1 MLPRA
6 GGRRKWPL
14 ADIRRRILP
23 FVPLVAVL
31 GLLASLLEGAGIG
44 LFVPLLALLLNE
56 PAAANLPEPLRAI
69 ASLFTGTSVA
79 NRTLVLGAGIVGLIL
94 LKNVVQAVN
103 ECLLVSIKGRIGRD
117 IRNGLAEA
125 LLSVDY
131 AFFLKQNA
139 ARLTRIVSTDSWYV
153 VEAAHSALTLIPAT
167 TALLVFG
174 ALLALLNFKL
184 FLVVAI
190 GGAAIQGSI
199 YLFERRQQRLS
210 YEFTASTQDLWQRHL
225 TVLQAPRVI
234 RLFGQQRREQQ
245 RAAAAIERLWQSLRA
260 TSYLNAIVQPAVDAL
275 IALLFL
281 TVLLAGYWSG
291 MSIPAITAFLLLM
304 TRAQPHAKTIGRA
317 RIGIATYQG
326 SIHEVDW
333 LMSQGKAVRTVVAS
347 DSDPRLDRP
356 ISFDNVSFAYPNGGR
371 GLDQASFTID
381 PGVTTALLGESGAG
395 KTTLINLLC
404 RLVDADSGT
413 IRLGDEAI
421 DTIDPASWRRRIA
434 IAGQDSDLVT
444 GTVAENIAYGRP
456 DAPFVEIEA
465 AARATGADAFIA
477 ALPQGYDTPVGPQGI
492 NLSGG
497 QRQRVGVARALLLNP
512 DLLIFDEATNAVDA
526 LSDMEIMKLASE
538 HHHFRTLVIV
548 SHRKTTV
555 AACQSGIV
563 LDQGKVV
570 EAGPLAGLAYFRQM
584 AGDPTG

>member
-69 ASLFTGTSVA
+69 ASLFTGAGVA

-555 AACQSGIV
+555 AACQRGIV